1 MTPTQPAV
9 AETAAEIRER
19 LNAARADVEDAE
31 GDELIADA
39 ELIAAREARALED
52 TPANRSRL
60 SKAQKALARAQERAI
75 LARAKVSA
83 LDRGLEKAT
92 DEARREAAA
101 RWGAVAAAERAKVG
115 DDERVTLALL
125 GRILEDLDGEE
136 ARLTERAREIE
147 RLAFA
152 AAADGTGLQGV
163 RPARLF
169 SSDHRLFTNLRGI
182 LGDLVS
188 IRQRPH

>member
-1 MTPTQPAV
+1 MTTQPAV

-19 LNAARADVEDAE
+19 LNTARADVEDAE

-39 ELIAAREARALED
+39 EVIAAREARALED

-92 DEARREAAA
+92 DEVRREAAA
-101 RWGAVAAAERAKVG
+101 RWSAVAVAQRAQVA
-115 DDERVTLALL
+115 DDEAATLALL
-125 GRILEDLDGEE
+125 GRILDELDGEE

-152 AAADGTGLQGV
+152 AAAEGTSLAGV
-163 RPARLF
+163 RPARLL
-169 SSDHRLFTNLRGI
+169 SSDERLYSRVREQIAGMVF
-182 LGDLVS
+182 
-188 IRQRPH
+188 IRERPH